1 MTGPTE
7 TGARAGTGSTTG
19 PHPEAEPTPGP
30 ERPLSPDVRLAV
42 AESHLVRAEA
52 ESIIRDHVILAST
65 LTMAPVPLVDGILLF
80 NLQLN
85 LIGRLADHYG
95 VTFDQFYRGIAAS
108 LLTGA
113 LPVLATGFGLSAL
126 KLWPGL
132 GTLGAAGTLSTLAGL
147 VSYATGKVLMEHFEA
162 GGTLE
167 DLSTSAFRA
176 RVRRAMHAGRPGMQ
190 ALLAGRPT

>member
-1 MTGPTE
+1 MSGPTE
-7 TGARAGTGSTTG
+7 PGG
-19 PHPEAEPTPGP
+19 PDGGVRHV
-30 ERPLSPDVRLAV
+30 LSPEVRLAV
-42 AESHLVRAEA
+42 AQARLTRAEA
-52 ESIIRDHVILAST
+52 ESIIRDHVILGST
-65 LTMAPVPLVDGILLF
+65 LSMAPLPVIDGILLF

-95 VTFDQFYRGIAAS
+95 LPFDQVYRGIAAS

-113 LPVLATGFGLSAL
+113 LPVLAAGLGLSGL
-126 KLWPGL
+126 KLWPGF

-167 DLSTSAFRA
+167 DLTTRAFR
-176 RVRRAMHAGRPGMQ
+176 VRIRHALREGRPGMQ
-190 ALLAGRPT
+190 ALLAGRPA